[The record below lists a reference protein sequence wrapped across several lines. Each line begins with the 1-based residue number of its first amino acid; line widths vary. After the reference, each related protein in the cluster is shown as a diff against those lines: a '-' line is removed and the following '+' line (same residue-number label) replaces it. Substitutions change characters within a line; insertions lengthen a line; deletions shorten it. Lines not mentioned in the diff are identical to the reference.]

1 MVYLGNVN
9 EQVPGEVS
17 HTVKEESVSLTTG
30 PLSTVDWKVIGNQE
44 FMQI

>member
-17 HTVKEESVSLTTG
+17 HTVKEESVSLT
-30 PLSTVDWKVIGNQE
+30 PSALSIIDWKLIGNPE